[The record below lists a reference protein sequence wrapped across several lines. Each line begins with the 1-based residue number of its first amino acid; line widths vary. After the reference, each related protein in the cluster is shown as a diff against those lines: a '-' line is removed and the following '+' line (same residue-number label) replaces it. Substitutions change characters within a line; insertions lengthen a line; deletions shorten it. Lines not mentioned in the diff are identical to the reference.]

1 MRLAIVSERTTPRLL
16 AGQAPGGGHARQV
29 AELATALAT
38 AGHDVRVYA
47 RADGSRADRL
57 PRDVPIEHVPARAG
71 EPPPGEPPPGEPPP
85 GEVRLAA
92 ARSFGHALATAW
104 GGGWAPDLVHAYYW
118 LGGLAAVTA
127 SRRARIRIALTYH
140 ELGAGRRRPP
150 DSGRGH
156 PDTRAGWEQ
165 RLGGAVDRVITQS
178 RAETEAL
185 VRLGV
190 SRQRITM
197 IPAGVDATRFAPTG
211 PVAARGPAP
220 RRIVTVAGGGKL
232 DERKGVVDVIRA
244 LGRVPGAELVV
255 VGGPPDREL
264 AGDPQVASLRA
275 VSARCGVAERVRFVG
290 AVPRDEMPRWYR
302 SADLVVCASW
312 YEPVSLAPLEAMA
325 SGVPVVATAVG
336 AFQDTIVDGLT
347 GVLVPPHDPAALAR
361 AMRGVLADPILRM
374 GYAAA
379 ALDRARQCYAWERV
393 TRRLAAEY
401 AQLCPSPPG

>member
-1 MRLAIVSERTTPRLL
+1 
-16 AGQAPGGGHARQV
+16 
-29 AELATALAT
+29 
-38 AGHDVRVYA
+38 
-47 RADGSRADRL
+47 
-57 PRDVPIEHVPARAG
+57 
-71 EPPPGEPPPGEPPP
+71 
-85 GEVRLAA
+85 
-92 ARSFGHALATAW
+92 
-104 GGGWAPDLVHAYYW
+104 
-118 LGGLAAVTA
+118 
-127 SRRARIRIALTYH
+127 
-140 ELGAGRRRPP
+140 
-150 DSGRGH
+150 
-156 PDTRAGWEQ
+156 
-165 RLGGAVDRVITQS
+165 VDRVITQS

-264 AGDPQVASLRA
+264 AGDPQVTSLRA

-401 AQLCPSPPG
+401 AELCPSPPG